1 MSEENETP
9 FKGQAVNAYNE
20 GPPSQVPGY
29 GDLHRMI
36 SLLLAE
42 VMPLDG
48 RVLVLGAGGGQEI
61 KALADAHGGWFFDGV
76 DPSADMLQL
85 AKTVTAAHE
94 NRVRL
99 FEGYIEDAPQQ
110 PYDAATCILTFHFI
124 TREQR
129 AETLRQIRKR
139 LNPGASFIA
148 AHLSFPQ
155 NEPERSI
162 WIARH
167 VAYGLAN
174 GTDPAK
180 VESARHA
187 IGTRLSILSPDE
199 DVAMMQEAGFSNVS
213 LFYAGL
219 SIKGWVAYAA

>member
-1 MSEENETP
+1 
-9 FKGQAVNAYNE
+9 
-20 GPPSQVPGY
+20 
-29 GDLHRMI
+29 MI

-42 VMPLDG
+42 VTPQGG

-61 KALADAHGGWFFDGV
+61 KALADAHAGWSFDGV

-85 AKTVTAAHE
+85 AKKVIAAHE

-99 FEGYIEDAPQQ
+99 FEGYIEDAPLA
-110 PYDAATCILTFHFI
+110 PYDAATAILTFHFI
-124 TREQR
+124 AEQQR
-129 AETLRQIRKR
+129 LETLVQICKR
-139 LNPGASFIA
+139 LKTGAPFIA
-148 AHLSFPQ
+148 VHLSFPQ
-155 NEPERSI
+155 SEPERSK

-180 VESARHA
+180 VESARQA

>member
-1 MSEENETP
+1 
-9 FKGQAVNAYNE
+9 
-20 GPPSQVPGY
+20 
-29 GDLHRMI
+29 MI

-42 VMPLDG
+42 VTPQDG

-61 KALADAHGGWFFDGV
+61 KALADAHAGWSFDGV

-85 AKTVTAAHE
+85 ANTVIAAHD

-99 FEGYIEDAPQQ
+99 FEGYIEDAPLR
-110 PYDAATCILTFHFI
+110 PYDAATAILTFHFVA
-124 TREQR
+124 EQQR
-129 AETLRQIRKR
+129 LETLLQIRKR
-139 LNPGASFIA
+139 LKTGAPFIA

-155 NEPERSI
+155 SEPERSK

-180 VESARHA
+180 VESARQA
-187 IGTRLSILSPDE
+187 IGTRLSILSPE
-199 DVAMMQEAGFSNVS
+199 DDVTMMQEAGFSNVS